1 MFAELIPLLQK
12 RSLNI
17 TLCAQGESGVHL
29 TIIPVGVKASDGKME
44 KVPEAYTS
52 RGPATELDAK
62 FAAEI
67 ATYTGAI
74 LGYYSSVEEIEAA
87 TAAALKEAKAESD
100 KRIADAKG
108 KGKSGASTKPVPA
121 AKPEPPKPPAPPS
134 LFDEMSTPTTAS
146 PVPSTPAPPAM
157 DKKEDDDTDPD
168 DELSGGSEDEGG
180 EGSDD
185 DSDDES
191 SEAEATVGS
200 NEPQA
205 SMVSTSSTIEEEEFL
220 LKEAYH
226 GRNNDLIAA

>member
-1 MFAELIPLLQK
+1 MFAELLPLLQK

-29 TIIPVGVKASDGKME
+29 TIIPVGVKGSDGKME

-52 RGPATELDAK
+52 HGPATELDAK

-100 KRIADAKG
+100 KKIADAKG
-108 KGKSGASTKPVPA
+108 KGKSGASAKPAPA

-146 PVPSTPAPPAM
+146 PVPSTPAPPAL
-157 DKKEDDDTDPD
+157 DKTEDDDPDPD
-168 DELSGGSEDEGG
+168 DEPSCSSGDEGV
-180 EGSDD
+180 EGPV
-185 DSDDES
+185 DES
-191 SEAEATVGS
+191 SEAEATAGS

-205 SMVSTSSTIEEEEFL
+205 RMFTTSSTLEEEEFL